1 MKDITLHGFVPYSGN
16 RNLSLGILLFNFRP
30 IHARNIMGNQVK
42 SLDLWSNSIC
52 NYFLKMQKTEARSLI
67 NNNYNIISNKFAMH
81 IRVVTQILVNFDF
94 VKQELNFSV
103 ETPFNQI

>member
-16 RNLSLGILLFNFRP
+16 RNLPLGILLFNFRP

-42 SLDLWSNSIC
+42 SLDLWSNSVC
-52 NYFLKMQKTEARSLI
+52 NYFLKMQKTEARIL
-67 NNNYNIISNKFAMH
+67 NNDNYNIISNKFAMH
-81 IRVVTQILVNFDF
+81 IRVITQILVDFDF
-94 VKQELNFSV
+94 VEQELNFSV